1 MAEYIKQAN
10 QERLVIYQIETP
22 EVINDVE
29 AIAEMEGVDAL
40 FFWAWRLFSFTRYSR
55 SNGSS

>member
-29 AIAEMEGVDAL
+29 AIAEMERLDAEVKTQT
-40 FFWAWRLFSFTRYSR
+40 AGGQGYSFLI
-55 SNGSS
+55 G